1 MKSDFTYND
10 RLSDGL
16 HKEYYKNFQLNSEGR
31 FKDVI
36 RNGVWV
42 LYFDNSQLKLHQLYK
57 NQKIGGLS
65 MQSIEM
71 NEIK

>member
-1 MKSDFTYND
+1 M
-10 RLSDGL
+10 SDGL
-16 HKEYYKNFQLNSEGR
+16 HKEYYKNGQLNSEVR
-31 FKDVI
+31 SKDGI

-42 LYFDNSQLKLHQLYK
+42 LYFENGQLKLHQLYK
-57 NQKIGGLS
+57 NQKIEGLS